1 MEADSQLKLLD
12 KMGDSMDG
20 AKGLLGGT
28 VAKFTKAVN
37 HKGNKTIFYM
47 VALAAI
53 VAILFYVFHRH

>member
-47 VALAAI
+47 PCL
-53 VAILFYVFHRH
+53 RG